1 MAVIRFESESAYL
14 DYFDAAGRLFDAIW
28 EVADD
33 ARGRAIGEMMSRVFA
48 DNQPESLTFPAAVE
62 IPADVVAMA
71 RDVLGEMIMPGSA
84 GEVAVR
90 NPGERVTVEE

>member
-14 DYFDAAGRLFDAIW
+14 DYYDAAGRMFDAIW

-33 ARGRAIGEMMSRVFA
+33 ARGRAIGEMMARVFA

-62 IPADVVAMA
+62 VPAGVVAMA
-71 RDVLGEMIMPGSA
+71 REVLGEMLLPGSA
-84 GEVAVR
+84 GDVAMLSD
-90 NPGERVTVEE
+90 GGSVTVEE